1 MWEQYEIDDTDIE
14 VVEAFIEAFLDRDC
28 IAMREVLYLLADFM
42 EDLYGQEHG
51 SQVKE
56 EGQG

>member
-1 MWEQYEIDDTDIE
+1 ME

-28 IAMREVLYLLADFM
+28 IAMREVLYLLTDFM